1 MLSEHS
7 HVTLVGDDGAIV
19 HTKWFFGMR
28 VCFSGTSWLVYLEA
42 VLLYIFSVFCV
53 NLDILPPF
61 HVTLV
66 GADDAIVLTEW
77 FFALLVCFSGAS
89 LLMSIEAVPGCLH
102 FWYPFGPFFHVTL
115 ACEDDAIVLEK

>member
-1 MLSEHS
+1 MFSEHS
-7 HVTLVGDDGAIV
+7 HVTLVCDDGVIV

-28 VCFSGTSWLVYLEA
+28 ACFSGTSWLVYLEA
-42 VLLYIFSVFCV
+42 VFLYIFSVFCV

-66 GADDAIVLTEW
+66 GADDAVVLKEW

-89 LLMSIEAVPGCLH
+89 WLMSIEAVSGCLH
-102 FWYPFGPFFHVTL
+102 FWYPFGPFFHVTF
-115 ACEDDAIVLEK
+115 ACEDGAIVLTK

>member
-7 HVTLVGDDGAIV
+7 HVTLVCDDGVIV

-28 VCFSGTSWLVYLEA
+28 ACFSGTSWLVYLEA
-42 VLLYIFSVFCV
+42 VFLYIFSVFCV

-66 GADDAIVLTEW
+66 GGGDTIVLTRW
-77 FFALLVCFSGAS
+77 FFGMLVCFSGS
-89 LLMSIEAVPGCLH
+89 SCLMFLEL
-102 FWYPFGPFFHVTL
+102 FQ
-115 ACEDDAIVLEK
+115 VL